1 MRTKLR
7 QNAEPDGKA
16 DADEDVAALKPVRL
30 EEGIDGAG
38 GVCLAGDTGGGDRA
52 PTIAQEE
59 LESKRIHLS
68 MSCSSRM
75 QSGAWNA
82 VPPRHPSR
90 RSPNQP
96 RSGKK

>member
-1 MRTKLR
+1 
-7 QNAEPDGKA
+7 
-16 DADEDVAALKPVRL
+16 
-30 EEGIDGAG
+30 
-38 GVCLAGDTGGGDRA
+38 
-52 PTIAQEE
+52 
-59 LESKRIHLS
+59 

-75 QSGAWNA
+75 HSGAWNA